1 MVLVSYVILVLGIK
15 FPFSNFFNN
24 FPIICNCECPKFVYF
39 ELRVSYFSEQSC
51 CWTLWKDNLAHA
63 SREQVALKELIDAL
77 VGLHGKIESKSF
89 LIF

>member
-1 MVLVSYVILVLGIK
+1 M
-15 FPFSNFFNN
+15 
-24 FPIICNCECPKFVYF
+24 ICNCECPKFVYF
-39 ELRVSYFSEQSC
+39 ELWVSYFSEQSC
-51 CWTLWKDNLAHA
+51 CWTPWKDNLTQA